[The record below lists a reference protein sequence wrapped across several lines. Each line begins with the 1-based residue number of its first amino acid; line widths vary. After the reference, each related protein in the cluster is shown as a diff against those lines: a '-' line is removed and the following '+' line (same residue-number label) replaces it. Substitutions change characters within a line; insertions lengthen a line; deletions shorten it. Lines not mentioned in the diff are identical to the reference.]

1 MSEAARDGKMILYEL
16 DGKVVA
22 DVRSAEEL
30 AERITLF
37 PGYAVVQKVQLSE
50 QSRGGIIMPNP
61 DTKDQQHLMLWK
73 VAVVGP
79 QKHAGEGNPREMRA
93 KVGEIVVL
101 KPSVSQFLVN
111 QRHQFGVISDLDIVG
126 TVKFDEAPA
135 QE

>member
-1 MSEAARDGKMILYEL
+1 MSEATGDGKSILYEL

-50 QSRGGIIMPNP
+50 KSRGGIIMPNA
-61 DTKDQQHLMLWK
+61 DAKDEQHLMLWK
-73 VAVVGP
+73 IAVAGP
-79 QKHAGEGNPREMRA
+79 QKHDGEGKPIETRA
-93 KVGEIVVL
+93 EVGLIVVL

-111 QRHQFGVISDLDIVG
+111 QRHQFGVVQDQDIIG
-126 TVKFDEAPA
+126 TVKFDEAPT

>member
-1 MSEAARDGKMILYEL
+1 MSEASGDGKTILYEV

-30 AERITLF
+30 VGRVTLF

-50 QSRGGIIMPNP
+50 KSRGGIIMPNP
-61 DTKDQQHLMLWK
+61 DAKDQQHLMLWK
-73 VAVVGP
+73 VAVAGP
-79 QKHAGEGNPREMRA
+79 LKKDAEGNDKPPRG
-93 KVGEIVVL
+93 KVGEVVLL

-111 QRHQFGVISDLDIVG
+111 QRHQFGVVSDSDIIG
-126 TVKFDEAPA
+126 TFKFDKAPA

>member
-1 MSEAARDGKMILYEL
+1 MSDKAGDGKKILYEL

-50 QSRGGIIMPNP
+50 MSRGGIIMPNP

-73 VAVVGP
+73 IAVAGP
-79 QKHAGEGNPREMRA
+79 QKHDGEGNPLETRA
-93 KVGEIVVL
+93 KVGLIVVL

-111 QRHQFGVISDLDIVG
+111 QRHQFGVVQDQDIIG
-126 TVKFDEAPA
+126 TVKFDEAPI